1 MNVSLTPELEKF
13 VEETVA
19 SGRFRSASEVVRNS
33 LRMMEEEERWKAY
46 ARSKIEQG
54 LADVEAGR
62 VIDGETAMK
71 RLRKAA
77 SQKRKKRA

>member
-1 MNVSLTPELEKF
+1 MNLSITHELEKL

-46 ARSKIEQG
+46 ARAKIAKGME
-54 LADVEAGR
+54 DVEAGR
-62 VIDGETAMK
+62 TISGEDFRRELAER
-71 RLRKAA
+71 RL
-77 SQKRKKRA
+77 KRA

>member
-13 VEETVA
+13 VEEAVA

-46 ARSKIEQG
+46 ARAKIAKGME
-54 LADVEAGR
+54 DVEAGR
-62 VIDGETAMK
+62 TISGEDFRRELAER
-71 RLRKAA
+71 RL
-77 SQKRKKRA
+77 KRA

>member
-46 ARSKIEQG
+46 ARAKIAKGME
-54 LADVEAGR
+54 DVEAGR
-62 VIDGETAMK
+62 TISGEDFRRELAER
-71 RLRKAA
+71 RL
-77 SQKRKKRA
+77 KRA